1 MHAPDAADWAFGR
14 TVVSARKPRLRP
26 PALAPLLLRRR
37 EPQPAAAP
45 ATDHQAISCRRA
57 LLRRAIH
64 DTKVLIQS
72 PHDALTISVRQCR
85 SHLVCA
91 RSRLRWDCL
100 GMCRIGVE
108 VVHLLSAGL
117 NLWFVRHFVQV
128 LKLGF
133 GCFSVHFSCYKLS
146 SQIRVEGIN

>member
-1 MHAPDAADWAFGR
+1 VHLTKKMEDKKKPCSIADSCAAACMLPTRPIGHLGR

-26 PALAPLLLRRR
+26 PALAPLLRRRR

-45 ATDHQAISCRRA
+45 ATDHKAVSCRRA
-57 LLRRAIH
+57 PLRRAIH

-72 PHDALTISVRQCR
+72 HHALTISVRQCR

-100 GMCRIGVE
+100 GMCRIGW
-108 VVHLLSAGL
+108 
-117 NLWFVRHFVQV
+117 NLTWMWCICCPPV
-128 LKLGF
+128 
-133 GCFSVHFSCYKLS
+133 
-146 SQIRVEGIN
+146 